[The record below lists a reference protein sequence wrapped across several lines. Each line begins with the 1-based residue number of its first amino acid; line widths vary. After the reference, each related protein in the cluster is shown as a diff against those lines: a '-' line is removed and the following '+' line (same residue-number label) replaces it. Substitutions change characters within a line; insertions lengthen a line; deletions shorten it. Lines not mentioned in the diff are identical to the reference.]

1 MQQEGRF
8 AMAKI
13 ICWIIIFVALA
24 LNVVMLQWTIEAYL
38 GHEFE
43 LIYRYT
49 TVALVSS
56 LIALATMFK
65 WRKIEYK

>member
-1 MQQEGRF
+1 
-8 AMAKI
+8 MAKT

-38 GHEFE
+38 GLEFH

-49 TVALVSS
+49 TVAMVSS
-56 LIALATMFK
+56 VIALATMFK